1 MAKRNSSGRPS
12 GLCRTARN
20 TPFGRVTA
28 GHGRHYVVTLDTG
41 ERLVA
46 HRRGKKGDVAVG
58 DRVGCTPP
66 VSGIAAIETIEDR
79 RTLLYRSDEWRVK
92 TLAANADLCAVVFAP
107 RPTFNPWFIWKRC
120 WLPTKPGFRQL
131 SSATARSV
139 RRPNGRRPANS
150 AAALDRRTDD

>member
-1 MAKRNSSGRPS
+1 MAKRNSSGRRPAS
-12 GLCRTARN
+12 AAQPETLL
-20 TPFGRVTA
+20 FGRVTA

-41 ERLVA
+41 EQLVA

-92 TLAANADLCAVVFAP
+92 TLAANADL
-107 RPTFNPWFIWKRC
+107 
-120 WLPTKPGFRQL
+120 L
-131 SSATARSV
+131 S
-139 RRPNGRRPANS
+139 
-150 AAALDRRTDD
+150 LIHI

>member
-1 MAKRNSSGRPS
+1 MAKRNSSGRRPAS
-12 GLCRTARN
+12 AAQPETLL
-20 TPFGRVTA
+20 FGRVTA

-41 ERLVA
+41 EQLVA

-107 RPTFNPWFIWKRC
+107 RPTFNPWFIWKA
-120 WLPTKPGFRQL
+120 LL
-131 SSATARSV
+131 
-139 RRPNGRRPANS
+139 
-150 AAALDRRTDD
+150 AAH